1 MLTIKKGI
9 DLMYNLPKNIISLKS
24 ISRLYVSTAILTLM
38 FWVVSLQQIDNK
50 FTDTNRLYQHPY
62 KVSNASLNI
71 QVHIQEIHQII
82 KNIKYAQNNEQI
94 KTSLSLASKHESEV
108 LSKLSLISQRYLGKK
123 EVIDNIYQ
131 LIIDWRVTRQNVFD
145 AHLQKI
151 KDGGSTEFK
160 LIKLTYAEQKNN
172 KQVAEIQSQIKA
184 IIDFA
189 NHKAKFFSESSKSS
203 FSIVEKLG
211 FISFFFL
218 VSMQLLLFR
227 MFKKDSIK
235 EKNKVLKALDWS
247 NQLIDSS
254 PDAMIITT
262 QNGNITQVNITAE
275 KLFGY
280 PRAEF
285 IGLNISE
292 LMPKRF
298 LHHQEKIN
306 GFFENSST
314 RVMGEGREL
323 FAVKKSGEEFQV
335 EISLNLAELN
345 NNKVAITSIRDV
357 TKQKYIESK
366 VLYQANYDFLTKL
379 PNRFLSLDRLAMSI
393 EHAKRNSTKLAIMYI
408 DLDDFKKANDVFGH
422 HVGDKILISTADRLK
437 DAIRAA
443 DTVGRFGGDEFFVL
457 IDNLSS
463 KNSLIKVANNILAAF
478 KKPFNIGPINTLL
491 SASIGISIYPDDG
504 HTVDDLLVNADL
516 SMYQSKKTGKNSFTF
531 FENSMRDIIN
541 RQSSLEKA
549 LKSSLDRNEFYVV
562 YQPKYEI
569 SSNIIIGFE
578 ALVRWDN
585 VDFNDTSPDEFIPIL
600 EQIGLI
606 DDVGMFVLDNALQMI
621 KKWQSMT
628 QRPLQ
633 MAVNISPIQF
643 NNSLLF
649 QQILQKLAKYNLT
662 GHSLEIEITEGIL
675 LEATQALKDTL
686 NDLKKADISI
696 ALDDFGTGYSSLSY
710 IKDYPIN
717 SIKVD
722 KSFIE
727 EINKNNTQ
735 TKLVEAM
742 IYLAHSLDFH
752 VTAEGIE
759 CKEQLAYL
767 RDLDCD
773 IAQGFYLSRP
783 LTADRIIHL
792 L

>member
-1 MLTIKKGI
+1 MLMTSVTKRI
-9 DLMYNLPKNIISLKS
+9 LSWPS
-24 ISRLYVSTAILTLM
+24 ISRFYVGTAILTLTLWIAS
-38 FWVVSLQQIDNK
+38 FQQVNEI
-50 FTDTNRLYQHPY
+50 FADTNNLYQHPY
-62 KVSNASLNI
+62 KVSNASLTI
-71 QVHIQEIHQII
+71 KLHIHRINQII
-82 KNIKYAQNNEQI
+82 KGSKYAQNKEQI
-94 KTSLSLASKHESEV
+94 KTALSLVSEHENEI
-108 LSKLSLISQRYLGKK
+108 LGKLSLISQRYLGKQ

-131 LIIDWRVTRQNVFD
+131 LVDDWKLIRQDFFD
-145 AHLQKI
+145 LYLQKI
-151 KDGGSTEFK
+151 NSIAFNEVQ
-160 LIKLTYAEQKNN
+160 LTYVAQQNKNQVDKLQGEIIEIVEFANN
-172 KQVAEIQSQIKA
+172 K
-184 IIDFA
+184 
-189 NHKAKFFSESSKSS
+189 AKKFSESAKSN
-203 FSIVEKLG
+203 FIVVEKAG
-211 FISFFFL
+211 FILIFFL
-218 VSMQLLLFR
+218 LAMQVLLFR
-227 MFKKDSIK
+227 MFKKNSIK
-235 EKNKVLKALDWS
+235 EKNTVLKALKWS
-247 NQLIDSS
+247 NELIDSS

-262 QNGNITQVNITAE
+262 QNGNITQINISAE

-280 PRAEF
+280 TRVEF

-323 FAVKKSGEEFQV
+323 FALKKSGEVFQV

-357 TKQKYIESK
+357 TKQKHIESK
-366 VLYQANYDFLTKL
+366 VLHQANYDFLTQL
-379 PNRFLSLDRLAMSI
+379 PNRFLSVDRLATSL
-393 EHAKRNSTKLAIMYI
+393 EHAKRNKTKLAVMYI
-408 DLDDFKKANDVFGH
+408 DLDDFKKANDIFGH
-422 HVGDKILISTADRLK
+422 HVGDKILVSAAARLK
-437 DAIRAA
+437 NAMRAV

-457 IDNLSS
+457 IDHFSS
-463 KNSLIKVANNILAAF
+463 QDSLITVANNILEAF
-478 KKPFNIGPINTLL
+478 KKPFNIGPISTLL
-491 SASIGISIYPDDG
+491 SASIGISVYPDDG

-516 SMYQSKKTGKNSFTF
+516 SMYQSKKVGKNSFTF
-531 FENSMRDIIN
+531 FENSMRDSIK

-549 LKSSLDRNEFYVV
+549 LKSSLERNEFYVV

-585 VDFNDTSPDEFIPIL
+585 TEFAGTGPDEFIPVL

-606 DDVGMFVLDNALQMI
+606 YDVGMFVLDHALQMI

-628 QRPLQ
+628 QQPLQ
-633 MAVNISPIQF
+633 MAVNISPMQF
-643 NNSLLF
+643 NDPMLF
-649 QQILQKLAKYNLT
+649 QQVMQKLTKYDLA
-662 GHSLEIEITEGIL
+662 GHSLEIEITEGII

-686 NDLKKADISI
+686 NDFRKADITI

-717 SIKVD
+717 SIKID

-727 EINKNNTQ
+727 EINKNKTQ
-735 TKLVEAM
+735 TKLVKAM
-742 IYLAHSLDFH
+742 ISLAHSLNFH

-759 CKEQLAYL
+759 CKEQLDFLKAL
-767 RDLDCD
+767 KCD
-773 IAQGFYLSRP
+773 IAQGYYLSRP
-783 LTADRIIHL
+783 LTADKVIYL

>member
-1 MLTIKKGI
+1 
-9 DLMYNLPKNIISLKS
+9 MYNLPKSIISLKN
-24 ISRLYVSTAILTLM
+24 ISRLYVSTALLTLM
-38 FWVVSLQQIDNK
+38 LWVVSLQQIDHK

-82 KNIKYAQNNEQI
+82 KDIKYAQNNEQI

-131 LIIDWRVTRQNVFD
+131 LIIDWRVIRQNVFD

-151 KDGGSTEFK
+151 KYGGSTEFT

-184 IIDFA
+184 VIDFA
-189 NHKAKFFSESSKSS
+189 NNKAKFFSDSSKSS

-218 VSMQLLLFR
+218 VSMQLLLFK
-227 MFKKDSIK
+227 MFKKNSIK

-247 NQLIDSS
+247 NQLINSS

-280 PRAEF
+280 SRAEF

-298 LHHQEKIN
+298 SHHQEKIN
-306 GFFENSST
+306 GFFEHSST
-314 RVMGEGREL
+314 RVMGERREL
-323 FAVKKSGEEFQV
+323 FAVNKSGEEFQV

-357 TKQKYIESK
+357 TKQKHIESK
-366 VLYQANYDFLTKL
+366 VLHQANYDFLTKL

-422 HVGDKILISTADRLK
+422 YVGDKILISTADRLK
-437 DAIRAA
+437 DAIRAS

-463 KNSLIKVANNILAAF
+463 KKSLIKVANNILAAF
-478 KKPFNIGPINTLL
+478 KNPFNIDPINTLL

-504 HTVDDLLVNADL
+504 HTVEDLLVNADL

-531 FENSMRDIIN
+531 FESSMRDIIN
-541 RQSSLEKA
+541 RQSSMEEA
-549 LKSSLDRNEFYVV
+549 LKGSLDRNEFHVV

-578 ALVRWDN
+578 ALVRWN
-585 VDFNDTSPDEFIPIL
+585 NAKFTGTGPDEFIPVL

-606 DDVGMFVLDNALQMI
+606 DDVGMFVLDNALKMI
-621 KKWQSMT
+621 KKWQSIT
-628 QRPLQ
+628 QKPLQ

-643 NNSLLF
+643 NDPLLF
-649 QQILQKLAKYNLT
+649 ERIQQKLTKYNLT
-662 GHSLEIEITEGIL
+662 GRSLEIEITEGIL
-675 LEATQALKDTL
+675 LEATQDLKVTL
-686 NDLKKADISI
+686 NDIRKADIGI

-717 SIKVD
+717 SIKID

-727 EINKNNTQ
+727 EINKNKTQ

-742 IYLAHSLDFH
+742 ISLAHSLDFH

-759 CKEQLAYL
+759 CKEQLEYL
-767 RDLDCD
+767 KALKCD

-783 LTADRIIHL
+783 LTADKIIHL

>member
-1 MLTIKKGI
+1 
-9 DLMYNLPKNIISLKS
+9 
-24 ISRLYVSTAILTLM
+24 M

-94 KTSLSLASKHESEV
+94 KTSLSLASEHESEV

-131 LIIDWRVTRQNVFD
+131 LIIDWRVIRQNVFD

-189 NHKAKFFSESSKSS
+189 NNKAKFFSESSKSS

-235 EKNKVLKALDWS
+235 EKNKVIEALSWS
-247 NQLIDSS
+247 NKLLDSS
-254 PDAMIITT
+254 PDAMIIAN
-262 QNGNITQVNITAE
+262 QNGDITQVNITAE

-280 PRAEF
+280 SSAEF
-285 IGLNISE
+285 IDLNISE

-306 GFFENSST
+306 GFFEHSSA

-345 NNKVAITSIRDV
+345 NDRVAITSIRDV
-357 TKQKYIESK
+357 TKQKCIETK
-366 VLYQANYDFLTKL
+366 VLHQASYDFLTQL
-379 PNRFLSLDRLAMSI
+379 PNRFLSVDRLATSL
-393 EHAKRNSTKLAIMYI
+393 EHAKRNNTKLAVMYI

-422 HVGDKILISTADRLK
+422 HVGDKILVSTADRLK

-457 IDNLSS
+457 IDHFSS
-463 KNSLIKVANNILAAF
+463 QDSLITVANNILEAF
-478 KKPFNIGPINTLL
+478 KKPFNIGPISTLL
-491 SASIGISIYPDDG
+491 SASIGISVYPDDG

-516 SMYQSKKTGKNSFTF
+516 SMYQSKKVGKNSFTF
-531 FENSMRDIIN
+531 FENSMRDSIK

-549 LKSSLDRNEFYVV
+549 LKSSLERNEFYVV

-585 VDFNDTSPDEFIPIL
+585 TEFAGTGPDEFIPVL

-606 DDVGMFVLDNALQMI
+606 YDVGMFVLDHALQMI

-628 QRPLQ
+628 QQPLQ
-633 MAVNISPIQF
+633 MAVNISPMQF
-643 NNSLLF
+643 NDPMLF
-649 QQILQKLAKYNLT
+649 QQVMQKLTKYDLA
-662 GHSLEIEITEGIL
+662 GHSLEIEITEGII

-686 NDLKKADISI
+686 NDFRKADITI

-717 SIKVD
+717 SIKID

-727 EINKNNTQ
+727 EINKNKTQ

-742 IYLAHSLDFH
+742 ISLAHSLNFH

-759 CKEQLAYL
+759 CKEQLNDL
-767 RDLDCD
+767 R
-773 IAQGFYLSRP
+773 QSRR
-783 LTADRIIHL
+783 LIR
-792 L
+792 